1 MALGRASL
9 LRQVVVQGPATLKRL
24 LWLQWELEGDKS
36 WLGAVFG
43 DLRHAALYVPAARV
57 LLQQTCPLSS
67 LVEAVRDRPSWWT
80 QQLKKACKDWASDL
94 QRWAHGGASSG
105 PQPAPASPVPLPFTC
120 SHCGK
125 GFSLRKHLWVHLSRS
140 HAVITPTRSLAW
152 TSTCQA
158 CLKHYANVERLQY
171 HLKSSSPCLLRT
183 AWLVPPMTPEQLCEA
198 ERPHKAATKAVRG
211 GMWEGFTATA
221 SVQQAYG
228 PRALTAH
235 EIVEAMGEELCLDVL
250 ARLFHP
256 DPTFI
261 SFVEAYVA
269 DRSSEGQRKTASRF
283 WDHRPSFT
291 HA

>member
-1 MALGRASL
+1 
-9 LRQVVVQGPATLKRL
+9 
-24 LWLQWELEGDKS
+24 
-36 WLGAVFG
+36 
-43 DLRHAALYVPAARV
+43 
-57 LLQQTCPLSS
+57 
-67 LVEAVRDRPSWWT
+67 
-80 QQLKKACKDWASDL
+80 
-94 QRWAHGGASSG
+94 
-105 PQPAPASPVPLPFTC
+105 
-120 SHCGK
+120 
-125 GFSLRKHLWVHLSRS
+125 
-140 HAVITPTRSLAW
+140 
-152 TSTCQA
+152 
-158 CLKHYANVERLQY
+158 
-171 HLKSSSPCLLRT
+171 
-183 AWLVPPMTPEQLCEA
+183 MTPEQLCEA